1 MLWNNG
7 AKRFAVHLLFV
18 FILAKNLASA
28 HAQHS
33 TKQQHKTQSREDSIT
48 HGITQQYN
56 QKHYAKFSTIAK
68 RGACMLR

>member
-7 AKRFAVHLLFV
+7 AKHFAVHLLFG

-28 HAQHS
+28 HA
-33 TKQQHKTQSREDSIT
+33 KHKTQNREDSIT
-48 HGITQQYN
+48 HGITQKYN
-56 QKHYAKFSTIAK
+56 QKHYAKYSTIAK